1 MIGTYIARA
10 IKVSVATKLDYER
23 MSNNQINFLPKLMIS
38 DSSLTVNL
46 LNIGLIRMHILD
58 VLCDQYL
65 VESNF
70 LCLTETQ
77 LQKHDDLDQT
87 NSIVNGKFK
96 VKCDTNEGKCR
107 SIAICYKD
115 NISILNYV
123 KLNGVS
129 VIQFQ
134 KSTFSDQPINL
145 AVVSGHLVYLE
156 VTLLTI

>member
-1 MIGTYIARA
+1 
-10 IKVSVATKLDYER
+10 

-46 LNIGLIRMHILD
+46 LNIGPIRTHMLD
-58 VLCDQYL
+58 VLCDEHL
-65 VESNF
+65 IESNF

-87 NSIVNGKFK
+87 NSIVNREFK
-96 VKCDTNEGKCR
+96 VKCDTNEGKCK

-115 NISILNYV
+115 NISILNHV

-129 VIQFQ
+129 VMQFQ

-145 AVVSGHLVYLE
+145 VVVSGHLVYLE
-156 VTLLTI
+156 ITLLTI